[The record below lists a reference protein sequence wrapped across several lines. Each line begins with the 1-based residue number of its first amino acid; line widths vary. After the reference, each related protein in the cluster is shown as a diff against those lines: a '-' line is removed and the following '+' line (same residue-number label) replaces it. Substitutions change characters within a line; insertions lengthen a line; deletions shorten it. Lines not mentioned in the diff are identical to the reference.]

1 MTCRLH
7 MAIEQDYDGSTEE
20 GMARLRELTIDARA
34 CGWNVVHYFLSEDED
49 NHMIQRRVEEMI
61 L

>member
-1 MTCRLH
+1 MSCRLH
-7 MAIEQDYDGSTEE
+7 MAIEMDTDPDTEE
-20 GMARLRELTIDARA
+20 AMARLREIAISARA
-34 CGWNVVHYFLSEDED
+34 EGWEVVHYFISEDHN

>member
-1 MTCRLH
+1 
-7 MAIEQDYDGSTEE
+7 MAIEMDTDLDTEE
-20 GMARLRELTIDARA
+20 AMARLRELAIEARA
-34 CGWNVVHYFLSEDED
+34 SGWSVVHYFLSEDED